1 MIKRYKKNEIENL
14 VKILKN
20 DGVISV
26 PTDTV
31 FGICARINSEIAHD
45 KLITIKNRSIKKSF
59 PVMCANE
66 EQIKSIAIVNDV
78 AKKLIKSFMPG
89 PITLVLNKNKNLP
102 EYVTNGKDTIAVR
115 MATSETI
122 KKLIL
127 ELGSP
132 IFMTSANQSGEPTC
146 NSLDEIEE
154 IFNSITGTN
163 FNFQFKLENEIT
175 EDTLEEKIIDE
186 TESIGV
192 QHQTSSSANLNSD
205 YTFDSFIVGD
215 SNRFAFT
222 AARAVAE
229 KPGKAYNPLFL
240 YGKSGL
246 GKTHLM
252 HAIGNYILEN
262 SNKKVLYVSS
272 EQFVNDYIYA
282 VRNNEKNSFD
292 RIDSFKNKYRNIDV
306 LIIDDIQFLG
316 SATKGQEEF
325 FHTFN
330 ELHDSNKQIIIAS
343 DRSVDDLKMLEN
355 RLITR
360 FNWGLTA
367 NITPPDFNLRVDIIK
382 KKISHQEA
390 AEDIPIEVIE
400 YIANI
405 NDSDVRQLEGAI
417 TRVFAYASMMNRGII
432 NLDIA
437 IEALKDKVSE
447 KSVYKND
454 VHRIQRIVCEYF
466 KIDIEDL
473 KGKKRRKDVNYP
485 RQIAIYLC
493 RKMTSESFPKMGTY
507 FGGRDH
513 STIIS
518 AYQKIEN
525 DLKTNPQ
532 LQIVINELK
541 EKI

>member
-1 MIKRYKKNEIENL
+1 MDKNILWNNFLSKIKERISPLSYDTWFKDTKLYKIEN
-14 VKILKN
+14 
-20 DGVISV
+20 G
-26 PTDTV
+26 
-31 FGICARINSEIAHD
+31 
-45 KLITIKNRSIKKSF
+45 
-59 PVMCANE
+59 
-66 EQIKSIAIVNDV
+66 IAIIVV
-78 AKKLIKSFMPG
+78 PIVLHKKH
-89 PITLVLNKNKNLP
+89 
-102 EYVTNGKDTIAVR
+102 
-115 MATSETI
+115 
-122 KKLIL
+122 L
-127 ELGSP
+127 EE
-132 IFMTSANQSGEPTC
+132 NY
-146 NSLDEIEE
+146 LDDIEE
-154 IFNSITGTN
+154 IFTLLTDTN
-163 FNFQFKLENEIT
+163 FTFQFKLETEIQEEEETKKEVNISQLT
-175 EDTLEEKIIDE
+175 EHV
-186 TESIGV
+186 GV
-192 QHQTSSSANLNSD
+192 PNQSSVSANLNSEH
-205 YTFDSFIVGD
+205 TFDSFIVGN

-252 HAIGNYILEN
+252 HSIGNYIIKN

-282 VRNNEKNSFD
+282 VRNNDKNNFD
-292 RIDSFKNKYRNIDV
+292 KIDFFKKKYRNIDV

-316 SATKGQEEF
+316 TATKGQEEF

-367 NITPPDFNLRVDIIK
+367 NITPPDFSLRVDIIK

-417 TRVFAYASMMNRGII
+417 TRVFAYALMMNRGIVS
-432 NLDIA
+432 LDIA
-437 IEALKDKVSE
+437 IEALKDKASD

-454 VHRIQRIVCEYF
+454 VHRIQ
-466 KIDIEDL
+466 
-473 KGKKRRKDVNYP
+473 
-485 RQIAIYLC
+485 
-493 RKMTSESFPKMGTY
+493 
-507 FGGRDH
+507 
-513 STIIS
+513 
-518 AYQKIEN
+518 
-525 DLKTNPQ
+525 
-532 LQIVINELK
+532 
-541 EKI
+541 

>member
-1 MIKRYKKNEIENL
+1 MNTDMLWNNFL
-14 VKILKN
+14 DKIR
-20 DGVISV
+20 DRIS
-26 PTDTV
+26 PLSYDTW
-31 FGICARINSEIAHD
+31 F
-45 KLITIKNRSIKKSF
+45 
-59 PVMCANE
+59 
-66 EQIKSIAIVNDV
+66 
-78 AKKLIKSFMPG
+78 
-89 PITLVLNKNKNLP
+89 
-102 EYVTNGKDTIAVR
+102 KDTKLHSIDKNIATVIVP
-115 MATSETI
+115 MI
-122 KKLIL
+122 LHKKHL
-127 ELGSP
+127 ED
-132 IFMTSANQSGEPTC
+132 NY
-146 NSLDEIEE
+146 LDEMEE
-154 IFNSITGTN
+154 IFNSITGTI
-163 FNFQFKLENEIT
+163 FNFVFKLENEIV
-175 EDTLEEKIIDE
+175 EDNIVEEAPTDNNE
-186 TESIGV
+186 NYGV
-192 QHQTSSSANLNSD
+192 PKQSSSSANLKGD

-252 HAIGNYILEN
+252 HSIGNYILEN

-292 RIDSFKNKYRNIDV
+292 KIDSFKNKYRNVDV

-316 SATKGQEEF
+316 TATKGQEEF

-330 ELHDSNKQIIIAS
+330 QLHDSNKQIIIAS
-343 DRSVDDLKMLEN
+343 DRSVDDLKMLED
-355 RLITR
+355 RLRTR

-367 NITPPDFNLRVDIIK
+367 NITPPDLDLRVNIIK

-417 TRVFAYASMMNRGII
+417 TRVFAYASMMNRGIVT
-432 NLDIA
+432 LDIA
-437 IEALKDKVSE
+437 IEALKDKINE
-447 KSVYKND
+447 RSVYKND

-466 KIDIEDL
+466 KLDIEDL
-473 KGKKRRKDVNYP
+473 KGKKRSKDINYP

-493 RKMTSESFPKMGTY
+493 RIMTNESFPKMGTY

-518 AYQKIEN
+518 AYQRIER
-525 DLKTNPQ
+525 DLKTNIQ
-532 LQIVINELK
+532 LQTVINDLK
-541 EKI
+541 SKI

>member
-1 MIKRYKKNEIENL
+1 MNTDNLWNEFLDKIKERITPLSY
-14 VKILKN
+14 
-20 DGVISV
+20 
-26 PTDTV
+26 DTW
-31 FGICARINSEIAHD
+31 F
-45 KLITIKNRSIKKSF
+45 
-59 PVMCANE
+59 
-66 EQIKSIAIVNDV
+66 
-78 AKKLIKSFMPG
+78 
-89 PITLVLNKNKNLP
+89 
-102 EYVTNGKDTIAVR
+102 KDTKLYKLDGGT
-115 MATSETI
+115 ATI
-122 KKLIL
+122 IVPLALHKKHL
-127 ELGSP
+127 EENY
-132 IFMTSANQSGEPTC
+132 I
-146 NSLDEIEE
+146 DDIEE
-154 IFNSITGTN
+154 TFNSITGTN
-163 FNFQFKLENEIT
+163 FNFKFILENEIN
-175 EDTLEEKIIDE
+175 EISDNNEEVIIGTSNE
-186 TESIGV
+186 NMGV
-192 QHQTSSSANLNSD
+192 PHQTSASANLNSE
-205 YTFDSFIVGD
+205 YTFDSFIVGN

-252 HAIGNYILEN
+252 HAIGNYIIQN
-262 SNKKVLYVSS
+262 TNKKVLYVSS
-272 EQFVNDYIYA
+272 EQFVNDYIAA
-282 VRNNEKNSFD
+282 VRNNEKNTFD
-292 RIDSFKNKYRNIDV
+292 KIDSFKNKYRNIDV

-330 ELHDSNKQIIIAS
+330 QLHYSNKQIIIAS

-367 NITPPDFNLRVDIIK
+367 NITPPDFGLRVDIIK
-382 KKISHQEA
+382 RKIAHQEA

-417 TRVFAYASMMNRGII
+417 TRVFAYALMMNHGVVT
-432 NLDIA
+432 LDIA
-437 IEALKDKVSE
+437 IEALKDKISE
-447 KSVYKND
+447 RSVYKND
-454 VHRIQRIVCEYF
+454 IHRIQRIVCEYF

-473 KGKKRRKDVNYP
+473 KGKKRSKDINYQ

-493 RKMTSESFPKMGTY
+493 RIMTNESYPKMGTY

-518 AYQKIEN
+518 AYQKIEK
-525 DLKTNPQ
+525 DLKTNYQ
-532 LQIVINELK
+532 LQTVIEELK
-541 EKI
+541 KRI

>member
-1 MIKRYKKNEIENL
+1 MNTDNLWNEFLDKIKERIIPLSY
-14 VKILKN
+14 
-20 DGVISV
+20 
-26 PTDTV
+26 DTW
-31 FGICARINSEIAHD
+31 F
-45 KLITIKNRSIKKSF
+45 
-59 PVMCANE
+59 
-66 EQIKSIAIVNDV
+66 
-78 AKKLIKSFMPG
+78 
-89 PITLVLNKNKNLP
+89 
-102 EYVTNGKDTIAVR
+102 KDTKLYKLDGGT
-115 MATSETI
+115 ATI
-122 KKLIL
+122 IVPLALHKKHL
-127 ELGSP
+127 EENY
-132 IFMTSANQSGEPTC
+132 I
-146 NSLDEIEE
+146 DDIEE
-154 IFNSITGTN
+154 TFNSITGTN
-163 FNFQFKLENEIT
+163 FNFKFILANEIN
-175 EDTLEEKIIDE
+175 EISDNNEEVIIG
-186 TESIGV
+186 TSNESMGV
-192 QHQTSSSANLNSD
+192 PHQTSASANLNSE
-205 YTFDSFIVGD
+205 YTFDSFIVGN

-252 HAIGNYILEN
+252 HAIGNYIIQN
-262 SNKKVLYVSS
+262 TNKKVLYVSS
-272 EQFVNDYIYA
+272 EQFVNDYIAA
-282 VRNNEKNSFD
+282 VRNNEKNTFD
-292 RIDSFKNKYRNIDV
+292 KIDSFKNKYRNIDV

-330 ELHDSNKQIIIAS
+330 QLHDSNKQIIIAS

-367 NITPPDFNLRVDIIK
+367 NITPPDFGLRVDIIK
-382 KKISHQEA
+382 RKIAHQEA

-417 TRVFAYASMMNRGII
+417 TRVFAYALMMNHGVVT
-432 NLDIA
+432 LDIA
-437 IEALKDKVSE
+437 IEALKDKISE
-447 KSVYKND
+447 RSVYKND
-454 VHRIQRIVCEYF
+454 IHRIQRIVCEYF

-473 KGKKRRKDVNYP
+473 KGKKRSKDINYQ

-493 RKMTSESFPKMGTY
+493 RIMTNESYPKMGTY

-518 AYQKIEN
+518 AYQKIEK
-525 DLKTNPQ
+525 DLETNYQ
-532 LQIVINELK
+532 LQTVIEELK
-541 EKI
+541 KRI

>member
-1 MIKRYKKNEIENL
+1 MNTDNLWNEFLDKIKERITPLSY
-14 VKILKN
+14 
-20 DGVISV
+20 
-26 PTDTV
+26 DTW
-31 FGICARINSEIAHD
+31 F
-45 KLITIKNRSIKKSF
+45 
-59 PVMCANE
+59 
-66 EQIKSIAIVNDV
+66 
-78 AKKLIKSFMPG
+78 
-89 PITLVLNKNKNLP
+89 
-102 EYVTNGKDTIAVR
+102 KDTKLYKLDGGT
-115 MATSETI
+115 ATI
-122 KKLIL
+122 IVPLALHKKHL
-127 ELGSP
+127 EENY
-132 IFMTSANQSGEPTC
+132 I
-146 NSLDEIEE
+146 DDIEE
-154 IFNSITGTN
+154 TFNSITGTN
-163 FNFQFKLENEIT
+163 FNFKFILENEIN
-175 EDTLEEKIIDE
+175 EISDNNEEVIIG
-186 TESIGV
+186 TSNESMGV
-192 QHQTSSSANLNSD
+192 PHQTSASANLNSE
-205 YTFDSFIVGD
+205 YTFDSFIVGN

-252 HAIGNYILEN
+252 HAIGNYIIQN
-262 SNKKVLYVSS
+262 TNKKVLYVSS
-272 EQFVNDYIYA
+272 EQFVNDYIAA
-282 VRNNEKNSFD
+282 VRNNEKNTFD
-292 RIDSFKNKYRNIDV
+292 KIDSFKNKYRNIDV

-330 ELHDSNKQIIIAS
+330 QLHDSNKQIIIAS

-367 NITPPDFNLRVDIIK
+367 NITPPDFGLRVDIIK
-382 KKISHQEA
+382 RKIAHQEA

-417 TRVFAYASMMNRGII
+417 TRVFAYALMMNHGVVT
-432 NLDIA
+432 LDIA
-437 IEALKDKVSE
+437 IEALKDKISE
-447 KSVYKND
+447 RSVYKND
-454 VHRIQRIVCEYF
+454 IHRIQRIVCEYF

-473 KGKKRRKDVNYP
+473 KGKKRSKDINYQ

-493 RKMTSESFPKMGTY
+493 RIMTNESYPKMGTY

-518 AYQKIEN
+518 AYQKIDK
-525 DLKTNPQ
+525 DLETNYQ
-532 LQIVINELK
+532 LQTVIEELK
-541 EKI
+541 KRI

>member
-1 MIKRYKKNEIENL
+1 MNTEIIWNNFLEKIKER
-14 VKILKN
+14 
-20 DGVISV
+20 IS
-26 PTDTV
+26 PLSYDTW
-31 FGICARINSEIAHD
+31 F
-45 KLITIKNRSIKKSF
+45 
-59 PVMCANE
+59 
-66 EQIKSIAIVNDV
+66 
-78 AKKLIKSFMPG
+78 
-89 PITLVLNKNKNLP
+89 
-102 EYVTNGKDTIAVR
+102 KDTKLYKLDKNTAIIIVP
-115 MATSETI
+115 MI
-122 KKLIL
+122 LHKKHL
-127 ELGSP
+127 EE
-132 IFMTSANQSGEPTC
+132 NY
-146 NSLDEIEE
+146 LDEIEE

-192 QHQTSSSANLNSD
+192 PHQTSSSANLNSE

-316 SATKGQEEF
+316 NAPKTQNEF

-330 ELHDSNKQIIIAS
+330 TLYDDKKQIIISS
-343 DRSVDDLKMLEN
+343 DSSPDDLKHLED
-355 RLITR
+355 RLRTR
-360 FNWGLTA
+360 FNWGLKV
-367 NITPPDFNLRVDIIK
+367 NIFPPDNDLRREILRK
-382 KKISHQEA
+382 KMANMDFSRHISDDA
-390 AEDIPIEVIE
+390 ID
-400 YIANI
+400 YIANMCP
-405 NDSDVRQLEGAI
+405 SDVRSLEGAL
-417 TRVFAYASMMNRGII
+417 TRVCAYSTIFFQEEI
-432 NLDIA
+432 TLDLT
-437 IEALKDKVSE
+437 IEALKGTITPMTNF
-447 KSVYKND
+447 KND
-454 VHRIQRIVCEYF
+454 IQKIQRVVAEHYNVSV
-466 KIDIEDL
+466 EDL
-473 KGKKRRKDVNYP
+473 KSKKRVATIAFP
-485 RQIAIYLC
+485 RQIAIYLS
-493 RKMTSESFPKMGTY
+493 RQLTDESFPKIGIE

-513 STIIS
+513 STVMHSCDKIEKQRKENKQLDNIINEIIS
-518 AYQKIEN
+518 KLE
-525 DLKTNPQ
+525 
-532 LQIVINELK
+532 
-541 EKI
+541 

>member
-1 MIKRYKKNEIENL
+1 MSFKQGGFAMNTGMLWNNFL
-14 VKILKN
+14 DKIR
-20 DGVISV
+20 DRIS
-26 PTDTV
+26 PLSYDTW
-31 FGICARINSEIAHD
+31 F
-45 KLITIKNRSIKKSF
+45 
-59 PVMCANE
+59 
-66 EQIKSIAIVNDV
+66 
-78 AKKLIKSFMPG
+78 
-89 PITLVLNKNKNLP
+89 
-102 EYVTNGKDTIAVR
+102 KDTKLYKIDKNIATVLVP
-115 MATSETI
+115 MSLH
-122 KKLIL
+122 KKHL
-127 ELGSP
+127 EE
-132 IFMTSANQSGEPTC
+132 NYK
-146 NSLDEIEE
+146 DEIEE
-154 IFNSITGTN
+154 IFNAITGTN
-163 FNFQFKLENEIT
+163 FIFQFKLESEIT
-175 EDTLEEKIIDE
+175 EEKSNIIEENE
-186 TESIGV
+186 VSSGVPYQSSI
-192 QHQTSSSANLNSD
+192 SANLKSE

-252 HAIGNYILEN
+252 HAIGNYIIEN
-262 SNKKVLYVSS
+262 SNKRVLYVSS
-272 EQFVNDYIYA
+272 EQFVNDYISA
-282 VRNNEKNSFD
+282 VRNNDKNGFD
-292 RIDSFKNKYRNIDV
+292 KIDSFKSKYRNIDV

-316 SATKGQEEF
+316 TATKGQEEF

-330 ELHDSNKQIIIAS
+330 QLHDSNKQIIIAS

-367 NITPPDFNLRVDIIK
+367 NITPPDFDLRVNIIK

-390 AEDIPIEVIE
+390 ADDIPIEVIE

-417 TRVFAYASMMNRGII
+417 TRVFAYALMMNKGKVT
-432 NLDIA
+432 LDVA
-437 IEALKDKVSE
+437 IDALKDKVSDR
-447 KSVYKND
+447 SVYKND

-473 KGKKRRKDVNYP
+473 KGKKRSKDVNYP

-493 RKMTSESFPKMGTY
+493 RIMTNESFPKMGTY

-518 AYQKIEN
+518 AYQKIEK
-525 DLKTNPQ
+525 DLKTNGQ
-532 LQIVINELK
+532 LQTVINELK
-541 EKI
+541 SRI

>member
-1 MIKRYKKNEIENL
+1 MNTEALWNNFLEKIKER
-14 VKILKN
+14 
-20 DGVISV
+20 IS
-26 PTDTV
+26 PLSYDTW
-31 FGICARINSEIAHD
+31 F
-45 KLITIKNRSIKKSF
+45 
-59 PVMCANE
+59 
-66 EQIKSIAIVNDV
+66 
-78 AKKLIKSFMPG
+78 
-89 PITLVLNKNKNLP
+89 
-102 EYVTNGKDTIAVR
+102 KDTKLHSIDNSTAVVVVP
-115 MATSETI
+115 MI
-122 KKLIL
+122 LHKKHL
-127 ELGSP
+127 EE
-132 IFMTSANQSGEPTC
+132 NY
-146 NSLDEIEE
+146 LDDIEE
-154 IFNSITGTN
+154 VFNSITGTN
-163 FNFQFKLENEIT
+163 FTFVFKLESELESPQRIEVVDDLST
-175 EDTLEEKIIDE
+175 DTV
-186 TESIGV
+186 GV
-192 QHQTSSSANLNSD
+192 PYQSSAAANLNSD
-205 YTFDSFIVGD
+205 YTFDTFMVGD

-252 HAIGNYILEN
+252 HAIGNYIIEN

-282 VRNNEKNSFD
+282 VRNNDNNNFEK
-292 RIDSFKNKYRNIDV
+292 IDLFKSKYRNVDV

-330 ELHDSNKQIIIAS
+330 QLHDSNKQIIIAS
-343 DRSVDDLKMLEN
+343 DRSVDDLKMLED
-355 RLITR
+355 RLRTR

-367 NITPPDFNLRVDIIK
+367 NITPPDFELRVSIIK

-390 AEDIPIEVIE
+390 AEDLPMEVIE

-417 TRVFAYASMMNRGII
+417 TRVFAYSLMMNRGIVT
-432 NLDIA
+432 LDIA
-437 IEALKDKVSE
+437 VEALKDRVRE
-447 KSVYKND
+447 KSVYKNN
-454 VHRIQRIVCEYF
+454 VHRIQQVVCEYF

-473 KGKKRRKDVNYP
+473 KGKKKSKDVNYP

-493 RKMTSESFPKMGTY
+493 RELTGESFPKMGTY

-518 AYQKIEN
+518 AYQKIKR
-525 DLKTNPQ
+525 DLKTNSQ
-532 LQIVINELK
+532 LETVITELK
-541 EKI
+541 NRL